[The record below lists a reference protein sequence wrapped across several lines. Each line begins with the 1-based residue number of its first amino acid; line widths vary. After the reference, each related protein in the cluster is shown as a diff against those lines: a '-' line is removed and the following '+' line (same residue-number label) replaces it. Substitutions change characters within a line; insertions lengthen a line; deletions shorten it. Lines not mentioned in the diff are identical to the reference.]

1 MSDEGMPLLAEVAR
15 ALGGILDRVV
25 FIGGAIAPLLQVDR
39 PFRAPRPTD
48 DVDAIAAT
56 LSYSEFERMG
66 GELRALGFRE
76 PSGAMHAHRW
86 TAPGPNA
93 VKFDLIP
100 IGDHFAAS
108 GNRWELAAIATAVRC
123 EIEPGLNIRHASGPG
138 FLALKLAAFRDRG
151 LQDPRGSTDLE
162 DIFALFASRPQ
173 IVQEMAVAPDAIREL
188 AAEQVSAL
196 LQMPDFEDLIASHL
210 GNVARA
216 RAAEVIPAT
225 RQRLR
230 QVVS

>member
-1 MSDEGMPLLAEVAR
+1 MSDEGMSLVAEVAR
-15 ALGGILDRVV
+15 ALGGVLGRVV
-25 FIGGAIAPLLQVDR
+25 FIGGAIAPLLQADR

-56 LSYSEFERMG
+56 LSYSDFERMRN
-66 GELRALGFRE
+66 ELRQLGFRE

-86 TAPGPNA
+86 TTPGPNE

-100 IGDHFAAS
+100 LGDHFTGS
-108 GNRWELAAIATAVRC
+108 GNPWEVAAMETAVGF
-123 EIEPGLNIRHASGPG
+123 EIEPGLSIRHASGPG
-138 FLALKLAAFRDRG
+138 FIALKLAAFRDRG

-162 DIFALFASRPQ
+162 DILALFASRPQ
-173 IVQEMAVAPDAIREL
+173 IAQEMAVAPDAIREF
-188 AAEQVSAL
+188 AAEQVAAL
-196 LQMPDFEDLIASHL
+196 LRMPDFEDLIASHL

-230 QVVS
+230 QVAS